1 MFTVTLNC
9 IPSLQHWIHRLGLL
23 PLPPTVPIF
32 SSLQFSSI
40 QFSHSV
46 VSDSLRPREMQHAR
60 PPCPL
65 LSPWGYGYARC
76 HELLCMWSIPAP
88 FSLRDSL
95 FKLMSIESVMSSDHL
110 ILCCPF
116 SSCPHSF
123 PVSGFFPMS
132 RLFTSGG
139 QRIGASVSASVL
151 LENNMRNET
160 EPLYD
165 TIHKKSTQNGLKA

>member
-1 MFTVTLNC
+1 MITTSMMGNFMISNKSTYLFTFWPNNSTSE
-9 IPSLQHWIHRLGLL
+9 SLLWWNISTNMKQHKDSYLL
-23 PLPPTVPIF
+23 L
-32 SSLQFSSI
+32 
-40 QFSHSV
+40 FSHSV
-46 VSDSLRPREMQHAR
+46 VFDSVTLWTAACQPSLSFTISQS
-60 PPCPL
+60 L
-65 LSPWGYGYARC
+65 L
-76 HELLCMWSIPAP
+76 
-88 FSLRDSL
+88 
-95 FKLMSIESVMSSDHL
+95 KLMSIESIMPPDHL